1 MKRHRITARILA
13 TIGVV
18 ALVASARADVVTN
31 VWINPNGGNWFD
43 FNNVVST
50 NVEDEVEVVTTNVVY
65 TNWQDGKNCISTNVA
80 YIPLSSGATIGTHKD
95 INGNDAVARLDGL
108 VMLPAEPDGT
118 MTNIWWVKNDGNST
132 FHTYTS
138 SFGYFPFNV
147 SDGTLVVGSNS
158 AWVPED
164 KGPARKEG
172 DGIIR
177 ISSFYR
183 QLHSRREFQV
193 AEGKLIPMTLDA
205 LFWTDVRVTDPAG
218 QFVFTNF
225 SSRVGVGSLRDDT
238 GGTFDLAG
246 NEVLMGATGPDA
258 LAVNITGTGG
268 VTAVLSSLT
277 VTNIQ
282 PNITYGAREGVLHL
296 DSKTGYAQPF
306 AKYDF
311 ETSLTADSSGYGRNL
326 VASGAVTWIDDAG
339 RGGKVAHFEGTSDS
353 GGKLV
358 ATVAGQ
364 TELTGDTDYT
374 VSLWAKTK
382 AAPVANN
389 YPTMISIGSKQLTS
403 QLVQFRY
410 KDKNCA
416 KLLLGHWNTVGDFSD
431 LPAPA
436 NPAEWHHYVIMRE
449 RQYVGV
455 WCDGV
460 QMFDKSDMKLELSL
474 PATVQINLG
483 WLAEAQERFFCGDI
497 DDVAIYSYSVG
508 RAGVARLFAGEE
520 PFAAGSLPAAGE
532 PLEIPEGTKLRTELN
547 GRILLAGSPVI
558 PATNIVCD
566 GVRGALAMPS
576 GGTLTLTG
584 GGTYSG
590 ETIGSNALVKDG
602 GGELKLTGAAK
613 HTGGTEV
620 KAGKLT
626 LLSTA
631 TQPTIFG
638 IYDFESDDPG
648 FEWSRSNRRLSS
660 QKEVTREWDASRGWV
675 VRLPGTSTQKL
686 EATINS
692 PVLSGDTDYTVS
704 VWAKP
709 DSDAPNNAT
718 LVSVGKEG
726 DFQEIVFRY
735 QNAVSGG
742 NFVLTHW
749 GGTLDFTGIP
759 TVANPAGAWHH
770 YVAVRKGTTYTVYCD
785 GVQKWTQTKAQALRI
800 PQGKDVCI
808 GRQVNKTDRQFKGLL
823 DDVRI
828 YAQALDESD
837 VLRLYAGRDPVGT
850 ARGEAPD
857 MFAHVPAP
865 VLHYAF
871 EDASNLGKDSAP
883 GGAHLKK
890 VGSGTLTQVDSPLGG
905 KALKF
910 GARLESSTFPEAIPS
925 NGQPFT
931 VSLWVQGSLL
941 DDRTKVE
948 ELNAFHSPSFICWG
962 NPTAATIGCMLSCD
976 HHDHSW
982 KSVRYYVRAE
992 VGSAKDVVLENALA
1006 GLLLSERELR
1016 WHHLALVYDPVRGVN
1031 VYVDGEGVSGKNS
1044 SGAFNYDSCRDG
1056 GVFYLGA
1063 KSSAPGAPFRG
1074 CLDEVKVFDKAFNIP
1089 QVRAVMRADAGALR
1103 VLPADGA
1110 VAVDAGATLEV
1121 NGTDESF
1128 SSLTGAGT
1136 LDLASGRLAIT
1147 STNTFAGTLAGDGLL
1162 VLPAGAE
1169 LTLGQ
1174 NPTNFTGV
1182 FEMAGGALV
1191 LPEGVTSIPATFR
1204 PLTVDPVAS
1213 AAYPGDVEI
1222 LDGTAL
1228 TVSAGAYGP
1237 FVSTSRKVIICG
1249 GGTVTLPSD
1258 KAVGT
1263 WVIGQGAE
1271 VVDNGT
1277 GALDTRWTVTNLAQ
1291 SRLSRFATENG
1302 LFTCTVLEAGTL
1314 MIFR

>member
-1 MKRHRITARILA
+1 MRRFAFVA
-13 TIGVV
+13 CMAAIGI
-18 ALVASARADVVTN
+18 AARADVVTN
-31 VWINPNGGNWFD
+31 VWITPSGGYWFKAD
-43 FNNVVST
+43 TVVST
-50 NVEDEVEVVTTNVVY
+50 NVEGEVEVVSTNFVY

-80 YIPLSSGATIGTHKD
+80 YFPLESGATIAANKD
-95 INGNDAVARLDGL
+95 VYGKDAVARLDGL
-108 VMLPAEPDGT
+108 VVCPVEPDGT
-118 MTNIWWVKNDGNST
+118 MTNAWWIRNYGNAS

-138 SFGYFPFNV
+138 SFGYCPFNV
-147 SDGTLVVGSNS
+147 SGGTFVMGGNS
-158 AWVPED
+158 LWVPED
-164 KGPARKEG
+164 NGPARKEG

-177 ISSFYR
+177 ISSFYK
-183 QLHSRREFQV
+183 QMYARREFQV
-193 AEGKLIPMTLDA
+193 AEGKLIPMTEDA

-218 QFVFTNF
+218 QFVFTNY

-246 NEVLMGATGPDA
+246 NNVLMGATGPDA
-258 LAVNITGTGG
+258 LAVNVTGTGG

-296 DSKTGYAQPF
+296 DSKTGLAQPF

-311 ETSLTADSSGYGRNL
+311 ETSLTADSSGHERDL
-326 VASGAVTWIDDAG
+326 EASGAVTWIDDAE
-339 RGGKVAHFEGTSDS
+339 RGGKVAHFEGTANS

-382 AAPVANN
+382 ATPVANN
-389 YPTMISIGSKQLTS
+389 YPTMISIGRSQTDS
-403 QLVQFRY
+403 QLIQFRY
-410 KDKNCA
+410 KDKNCT
-416 KLLLGHWNTVGDFSD
+416 KLLLGHWNGSGDFSNLSGPSD
-431 LPAPA
+431 PDA
-436 NPAEWHHYVIMRE
+436 WHHYVIMRE
-449 RQYVGV
+449 GQRVGV
-455 WCDGV
+455 WYDGV
-460 QMFDKSDMKLELSL
+460 QVLDKTDAKLEMLME
-474 PATVQINLG
+474 PTVQINLG
-483 WLAEAQERFFCGDI
+483 WLAEAKDRFFCGDI

-508 RAGVARLFAGEE
+508 RTGVARLFAGEE
-520 PFAAGSLPAAGE
+520 PFAAGSVAAAGE

-558 PATNIVCD
+558 PATNIVCN

-590 ETIGSNALVKDG
+590 EILGANALVKDG
-602 GGELKLTGAAK
+602 EGELKLTGAVQ

-631 TQPTIFG
+631 TQPIIFG
-638 IYDFESDDPG
+638 IYDFEDDDVG
-648 FEWSRSNRRLSS
+648 FEWSRSNRRLGT

-709 DSDAPNNAT
+709 DSDAPNNGT
-718 LVSVGKEG
+718 LVSFGKESS
-726 DFQEIVFRY
+726 FQEVVFRY

-742 NFVLTHW
+742 KVVLTHW

-785 GVQKWTQTKAQALRI
+785 GVQKWTQTKTQALSI
-800 PQGKDVCI
+800 PQSKSVCI

-837 VLRLYAGRDPVGT
+837 VMRLYAGRDPVGA

-857 MFAHVPAP
+857 TLAHVPAP

-871 EDASNLGKDSAP
+871 EDASNLGKDSAS

-890 VGSGTLTQVDSPLGG
+890 AGSGTLTQVDSPLGG

-910 GARLESSTFPEAIPS
+910 GARLESTTFPEAIPS

-931 VSLWVQGSLL
+931 VSLWVQGSPT
-941 DDRTKVE
+941 DERTW
-948 ELNAFHSPSFICWG
+948 LSSINTTHAPTFLSWG
-962 NPTAATIGCMLSCD
+962 SPTAATIGCMLSCD

-982 KSVRYYVRAE
+982 KSLRYYVRA
-992 VGSAKDVVLENALA
+992 VAGDAKDVVLGNALA
-1006 GLLLSERELR
+1006 GLFLSEQDLR
-1016 WHHLALVYDPVRGVN
+1016 WHHLALVCDPPRGVRIHL
-1031 VYVDGEGVSGKNS
+1031 DGEDVSSAGAG
-1044 SGAFNYDSCRDG
+1044 GAFDYDSCRDG

-1063 KSSAPGAPFRG
+1063 KATGPDASFKGS
-1074 CLDEVKVFDKAFNIP
+1074 LDEVKVYDKAFNIP
-1089 QVRAVMRADAGALR
+1089 QIRAVMRADAGALR
-1103 VLPADGA
+1103 VLPADGV

-1128 SSLTGAGT
+1128 GALTGAGT

-1182 FEMAGGALV
+1182 FEMAGGALM

-1204 PLTVDPVAS
+1204 PLTVDPVES

-1237 FVSTSRKVIICG
+1237 FVSTPRKVIVCG
-1249 GGTVTLPSD
+1249 GGSVTLPSPT
-1258 KAVGT
+1258 AVGT

-1277 GALDTRWTVTNLAQ
+1277 GDLADRWTVTNLGPQKKA
-1291 SRLSRFATENG
+1291 RFKTDGGA
-1302 LFTCTVLEAGTL
+1302 FTCTVIGAGTTV
-1314 MIFR
+1314 IFR

>member
-1 MKRHRITARILA
+1 MRKMAYLA
-13 TIGVV
+13 FMAAIGI
-18 ALVASARADVVTN
+18 AARADVVTN
-31 VWINPNGGNWFD
+31 TWITPSGGDWFA
-43 FNNVVST
+43 FEKVVST
-50 NVEDEVEVVTTNVVY
+50 NVEGEVEVVTTNVVY
-65 TNWQDGKNCISTNVA
+65 TNWLNGAHCISTNVA
-80 YIPLSSGATIGTHKD
+80 CLPLLNGADVYVGKDEMPYMGGVVMFPAVPGGEPTNTWWMSNIGGH
-95 INGNDAVARLDGL
+95 AFRLR
-108 VMLPAEPDGT
+108 
-118 MTNIWWVKNDGNST
+118 
-132 FHTYTS
+132 TS
-138 SFGYFPFNV
+138 ALGYFPFNI
-147 SDGTLVVGSNS
+147 SGGTLIMGSGRLWHPYDNN
-158 AWVPED
+158 D
-164 KGPARKEG
+164 YGPLRKEG

-177 ISSFYR
+177 ISTFYN
-183 QLHSRREFQV
+183 QIYARREFQV
-193 AEGKLIPMTLDA
+193 AEGKLIPMVTDA

-218 QFVFTNF
+218 QFVFTNY
-225 SSRVGVGSLRDDT
+225 SSRVGVGSLHSDV

-246 NEVLMGATGPDA
+246 NEVLMGATGPGA
-258 LAVNITGTGG
+258 LEVGLTGTGG

-282 PNITYGAREGVLHL
+282 PNIVYGAREGVLHL
-296 DSKTGYAQPF
+296 DSKTGLAQPF

-311 ETSLTADSSGYGRNL
+311 ETSLTADSSGHGRNL
-326 VASGAVTWIDDAG
+326 VVGGPVTWIDDAE
-339 RGGKVAHFEGTSDS
+339 RGGKVAHFEGTSNY

-364 TELTGDTDYT
+364 TDLTGDTDYT

-382 AAPVANN
+382 AKPVSNN
-389 YPTMISIGSKQLTS
+389 YPTMISIGSS
-403 QLVQFRY
+403 QTDSQIVQFRY
-410 KDKNCA
+410 KDQNCA
-416 KLLLGHWNTVGDFSD
+416 NLLLGHWNGNGDFTD

-436 NPAEWHHYVIMRE
+436 NSAEWHHFVIMRE
-449 RQYVGV
+449 GQRVGV

-460 QMFDKSDMKLELSL
+460 QLFNKSDMKLELNL

-483 WLAEAQERFFCGDI
+483 WLAASDRFFCGDI
-497 DDVAIYSYSVG
+497 DDVAIYSFSVG
-508 RAGVARLFAGEE
+508 RTGVARLFAGEE
-520 PFAAGSLPAAGE
+520 PFAAGSVAAAGE
-532 PLEIPEGTKLRTELN
+532 PLGIPAGTKLRTELN

-590 ETIGSNALVKDG
+590 EILGANALVKDG

-620 KAGKLT
+620 KSGRLT

-638 IYDFESDDPG
+638 IYDFDGDDPG
-648 FEWSRSNRRLSS
+648 FEWSRSHRRLST

-675 VRLPGTSTQKL
+675 VRLPGTATQQL
-686 EATINS
+686 ETTINS

-718 LVSVGKEG
+718 FVSVGKEG
-726 DFQEIVFRY
+726 NFQEIVFRY

-742 NFVLTHW
+742 KVVLTHW
-749 GGTLDFTGIP
+749 GTTLDFTGIS

-785 GVQKWTQTKAQALRI
+785 GVQTWTQTKAQALGI
-800 PQGKDVCI
+800 PQAKDVCI

-837 VLRLYAGRDPVGT
+837 VLRLYAGRDPVGA

-857 MFAHVPAP
+857 TFAHVPAP

-890 VGSGTLTQVDSPLGG
+890 VGGGTLTQVDSPLGG

-910 GARLESSTFPEAIPS
+910 GARLESTTFPEAIPS
-925 NGQPFT
+925 NGRPFT
-931 VSLWVQGSLL
+931 VSLWVQGSPF
-941 DDRTKVE
+941 DDRTKIE
-948 ELNAFHSPSFICWG
+948 ELNTFHSPSFICWG
-962 NPTAATIGCMLSCD
+962 NPTASTIGCMLSCD
-976 HHDHSW
+976 HHDYNW
-982 KSVRYYVRAE
+982 KSVRYYVKP
-992 VGSAKDVVLENALA
+992 VSGGAKDVLLENSLA
-1006 GLLLSERELR
+1006 GLFLSEPDLR

-1031 VYVDGEGVSGKNS
+1031 VYVDGEDVSGKNA
-1044 SGAFNYDSCRDG
+1044 SGAFDYDSCRNG

-1063 KSSAPGAPFRG
+1063 KSSAPGAVFKG
-1074 CLDEVKVFDKAFNIP
+1074 CLDEVKVYDKACNIP
-1089 QVRAVMRADAGALR
+1089 QIRAVMRADAGALR

-1128 SSLTGAGT
+1128 GALTGAGT

-1204 PLTVDPVAS
+1204 PLPVDPAAS
-1213 AAYPGDVEI
+1213 IAYPGDVEI
-1222 LDGTAL
+1222 VDGTAL
-1228 TVSAGAYGP
+1228 TVSAGTYGP
-1237 FVSTSRKVIICG
+1237 FVTSPRKVIICG
-1249 GGTVTLPSD
+1249 GGTVTLPAST
-1258 KAVGT
+1258 AVGT
-1263 WVIGQGAE
+1263 WVIGRGSE

-1277 GALDTRWTVTNLAQ
+1277 GDLAARWTVTNLGAN
-1291 SRLSRFATENG
+1291 RKARFKTDGGIFAVEVIG
-1302 LFTCTVLEAGTL
+1302 AGTI

>member
-1 MKRHRITARILA
+1 MRKFGLFAVLA
-13 TIGVV
+13 AAVM
-18 ALVASARADVVTN
+18 ASARADVVTN
-31 VWINPNGGNWFD
+31 TWITPGGGDWFASA
-43 FNNVVST
+43 NVVST
-50 NVEDEVEVVTTNVVY
+50 NVEGEVEVVTTNVVY
-65 TNWQDGKNCISTNVA
+65 TNWQGGEHCISTNVA
-80 YIPLSSGATIGTHKD
+80 YFPLASGATISADKD
-95 INGNDAVARLDGL
+95 AGGNNAVARLDGL
-108 VMLPAEPDGT
+108 VMRPAEPDGT
-118 MTNIWWVKNDGNST
+118 MASTWWVKNEGNST

-147 SDGTLVVGSNS
+147 SDGTLVMGGNS
-158 AWVPED
+158 AWIPED
-164 KGPARKEG
+164 KGPVRKEG

-193 AEGKLIPMTLDA
+193 AEGKLIPMVQDA

-225 SSRVGVGSLRDDT
+225 SSRVGVGSLRSDV

-246 NEVLMGATGPDA
+246 NTVLMGATGPGGLEADF
-258 LAVNITGTGG
+258 TGTGG
-268 VTAVLSSLT
+268 VMAVVTSLA

-282 PNITYGAREGVLHL
+282 PNVTYGAREGVLHL
-296 DSKTGYAQPF
+296 ESKTGAAQPF

-326 VASGAVTWIDDAG
+326 VASGAVTWIDDAA
-339 RGGKVAHFEGTSDS
+339 RGGKVAHFEGAATS

-364 TELTGDTDYT
+364 SELTGDTDYT

-382 AAPVANN
+382 ATPVANGF
-389 YPTMISIGSKQLTS
+389 PTMISIGSTQTDS
-403 QLVQFRY
+403 QIIQFRY

-416 KLLLGHWNTVGDFSD
+416 NLLLGHWNPTGDFTD

-436 NPAEWHHYVIMRE
+436 NPAEWHHFVIMRE
-449 RQYVGV
+449 GPRVGV

-460 QMFDKSDMKLELSL
+460 QLFDKSDMRLELNL

-483 WLAEAQERFFCGDI
+483 WLAQSERYFCGDI
-497 DDVAIYSYSVG
+497 DDVTIYSHSVG
-508 RAGVARLFAGEE
+508 RTGVARLFAGEE
-520 PFAAGSLPAAGE
+520 PFTAGSLMAAGE
-532 PLEIPEGTKLRTELN
+532 PLEIPEGTKLQMELN

-558 PATNIVCD
+558 PATNIVCE
-566 GVRGALAMPS
+566 GVRGELAMPS

-590 ETIGSNALVKDG
+590 EISGANALVKDG

-620 KAGKLT
+620 KAGRLT
-626 LLSTA
+626 LLNTA
-631 TQPTIFG
+631 TQPVIFG
-638 IYDFESDDPG
+638 IYDFESDDVG
-648 FEWSRSNRRLSS
+648 FEWSRSHRRLST

-675 VRLPGTSTQKL
+675 VRLPGTATQGL
-686 EATINS
+686 ETTINS
-692 PVLSGDTDYTVS
+692 PVLSGNTDYTVS

-709 DSDAPNNAT
+709 DADAPNNAT
-718 LVSVGKEG
+718 LVSLGQQA

-742 NFVLTHW
+742 SFVLTHW
-749 GGTLDFTGIP
+749 GGALDFTGIP

-785 GVQKWTQTKAQALRI
+785 GVQKWTQTKAQALGI

-808 GRQVNKTDRQFKGLL
+808 GRQVNRTDRQYKGLL

-828 YAQALDESD
+828 YAKALDEAD
-837 VLRLYAGRDPVGT
+837 VLRLYAGRDPVGA

-857 MFAHVPAP
+857 TLAHVPAP

-871 EDASNLGKDSAP
+871 EDSSNLGKDSAP

-890 VGSGTLTQVDSPLGG
+890 AGNGTLTQVDSPLGG
-905 KALKF
+905 KALRF
-910 GARLESSTFPEAIPS
+910 GARLESTTFPEAIPS
-925 NGQPFT
+925 NGRPFT
-931 VSLWVQGSLL
+931 VSMWVQGAVL
-941 DDRTKVE
+941 DDLTKIE
-948 ELNAFHSPSFICWG
+948 ALNAYHAPTFICWG
-962 NPTAATIGCMLSCD
+962 SPTAATIGCMLSCD

-982 KSVRYYVRAE
+982 KSLRYYVRPVE
-992 VGSAKDVVLENALA
+992 GGAKDVFLENALA
-1006 GLLLSERELR
+1006 GLFLSDRDLR
-1016 WHHLALVYDPVRGVN
+1016 WHHLALVYDPARGVN
-1031 VYVDGEGVSGKNS
+1031 IYTDGEDVSGKNS
-1044 SGAFNYDSCRDG
+1044 AGAFNYDSCRNG
-1056 GVFYLGA
+1056 GVFYLGG
-1063 KSSAPGAPFRG
+1063 KSTAVDAPFRG
-1074 CLDEVKVFDKAFNIP
+1074 CLDEVKVFDKPFNIP

-1103 VLPADGA
+1103 VLPEGGA

-1128 SSLTGAGT
+1128 AALTGAGT

-1147 STNTFAGTLAGDGLL
+1147 STNTFAGTLAGDGTL

-1174 NPTNFTGV
+1174 DPSGFTGY

-1191 LPEGVTSIPATFR
+1191 LPAGVTSVPATFR
-1204 PLTVDPVAS
+1204 PLPVDPAANAS
-1213 AAYPGDVEI
+1213 YPGDVEI
-1222 LDGTAL
+1222 VDGTAL
-1228 TVSAGAYGP
+1228 TVTAGAYGP
-1237 FVSTSRKVIICG
+1237 FVSTPRKVIVCG
-1249 GGTVTLPSD
+1249 GGTVTLPSPT
-1258 KAVGT
+1258 ATGT

-1271 VVDNGT
+1271 VVDTGT
-1277 GALDTRWTVTNLAQ
+1277 GDLAARWTVTNLGAN
-1291 SRLSRFATENG
+1291 RHVRFGIAG
-1302 LFTCTVLEAGTL
+1302 GAFFCRVFGAGTAV
-1314 MIFR
+1314 IFR

>member
-1 MKRHRITARILA
+1 MRKFGLLA
-13 TIGVV
+13 VLAAAV
-18 ALVASARADVVTN
+18 MASARADVVTN
-31 VWINPNGGNWFD
+31 TWITPGGGDWFASAKI
-43 FNNVVST
+43 VST
-50 NVEDEVEVVTTNVVY
+50 NVEGEVEVVTTNVVY
-65 TNWQDGKNCISTNVA
+65 TNWQGGEHCISTNVA
-80 YIPLSSGATIGTHKD
+80 YFPLASGATISADKD
-95 INGNDAVARLDGL
+95 AGGNNAVARLDGL
-108 VMLPAEPDGT
+108 VMRPVEPDGT
-118 MTNIWWVKNDGNST
+118 MASTWWVMNVGNST

-147 SDGTLVVGSNS
+147 SDGTLVMGGNS
-158 AWVPED
+158 AWIPED
-164 KGPARKEG
+164 KGPVRKEG

-193 AEGKLIPMTLDA
+193 AEGKLIPMVQDA

-218 QFVFTNF
+218 QFVFTNY
-225 SSRVGVGSLRDDT
+225 SSRVGVGSLRSDV

-246 NEVLMGATGPDA
+246 NTVLMGATGPGGLEAD
-258 LAVNITGTGG
+258 VTGTGG
-268 VTAVLSSLT
+268 VMAVVTSLA

-282 PNITYGAREGVLHL
+282 PNVTYGAREGVLHL
-296 DSKTGYAQPF
+296 ESKTGAARPF

-326 VASGAVTWIDDAG
+326 VASGAVTWIDDAA
-339 RGGKVAHFEGTSDS
+339 RGGKVAHFEGAATS
-353 GGKLV
+353 GGKLF

-364 TELTGDTDYT
+364 SELTGDTDYT

-382 AAPVANN
+382 ATPVANGF
-389 YPTMISIGSKQLTS
+389 PTMISIGSTQTDS
-403 QLVQFRY
+403 QIIQFRY
-410 KDKNCA
+410 KDQNCA
-416 KLLLGHWNTVGDFSD
+416 KLLLGHWNTAGDFSD

-436 NPAEWHHYVIMRE
+436 NPAEWHHFVIMRE
-449 RQYVGV
+449 GPRVGV

-460 QMFDKSDMKLELSL
+460 QLYDKTDMKLELNL

-483 WLAEAQERFFCGDI
+483 WLAQSERYFCGDI
-497 DDVAIYSYSVG
+497 DDVTVYSHSVG
-508 RAGVARLFAGEE
+508 RTGVARLFAGEE
-520 PFAAGSLPAAGE
+520 PFTAGSLMAAGE
-532 PLEIPEGTKLRTELN
+532 PLEIPEGTKLQMELN

-558 PATNIVCD
+558 PATNIVCE
-566 GVRGALAMPS
+566 GMRGALAMPS

-584 GGTYSG
+584 AGTYSG
-590 ETIGSNALVKDG
+590 EISGANALVKDG

-620 KAGKLT
+620 KSGRLT
-626 LLSTA
+626 LLNTA
-631 TQPTIFG
+631 TQPVIFG
-638 IYDFESDDPG
+638 IYDFESDDVG
-648 FEWSRSNRRLSS
+648 FEWSRSHRRLGT

-675 VRLPGTSTQKL
+675 VRLPGTATQGL
-686 EATINS
+686 ETTINS
-692 PVLSGDTDYTVS
+692 PVLSGNTDYTVS

-735 QNAVSGG
+735 QNSPTAGT
-742 NFVLTHW
+742 FVLTHW
-749 GGTLDFTGIP
+749 GGALDFTGIP

-785 GVQKWTQTKAQALRI
+785 GVQKWTQTNTQVLMI
-800 PQGKDVCI
+800 PEGKQVCI
-808 GRQVNKTDRQFKGLL
+808 GRQVNRTDRQYKGLL

-828 YAQALDESD
+828 YAKALDEAD
-837 VLRLYAGRDPVGT
+837 VLRLYAGRDPVGA

-857 MFAHVPAP
+857 TLAHVPAP

-871 EDASNLGKDSAP
+871 EDSSNLGKDSAP

-890 VGSGTLTQVDSPLGG
+890 AGNGTLTQVDSPLGG
-905 KALKF
+905 RALRF
-910 GARLESSTFPEAIPS
+910 GARLESTTFPEAIPS
-925 NGQPFT
+925 NGRPFT
-931 VSLWVQGSLL
+931 VSMWVQGSIL
-941 DDRTKVE
+941 DDLTKIE
-948 ELNAFHSPSFICWG
+948 ALNAYHAPTFICWG
-962 NPTAATIGCMLSCD
+962 SPTAATIGCMLSCD

-982 KSVRYYVRAE
+982 KSLRYYVRPVE
-992 VGSAKDVVLENALA
+992 GGAKDVFLENALA
-1006 GLLLSERELR
+1006 GLFLSDRDLR
-1016 WHHLALVYDPVRGVN
+1016 WHHLALVYDPARGVN
-1031 VYVDGEGVSGKNS
+1031 IYTDGEDVSGKNS
-1044 SGAFNYDSCRDG
+1044 AGAFNYDSCRDG
-1056 GVFYLGA
+1056 GVFYLGG
-1063 KSSAPGAPFRG
+1063 KSTAVDASFRG
-1074 CLDEVKVFDKAFNIP
+1074 CLDEVKVFDKPFNIP

-1103 VLPADGA
+1103 VLPVDGA

-1128 SSLTGAGT
+1128 GALTGAGT

-1204 PLTVDPVAS
+1204 PLTVDPAAS

-1249 GGTVTLPSD
+1249 GGSVTLPSPT
-1258 KAVGT
+1258 ATGT

-1277 GALDTRWTVTNLAQ
+1277 GDLAARWTVTNLGAN
-1291 SRLSRFATENG
+1291 RKVRFKTSGGA
-1302 LFTCTVLEAGTL
+1302 FTCTVIGAGT
-1314 MIFR
+1314 MVIFR